1 MFQEGHQ
8 QWKIMSLYERFEQII
23 VLVLT
28 FIIGLVIVISL
39 FQLLA
44 EVWNLLFLQGE
55 NPLNHATFQT
65 FFGMILTV
73 MIAMEFKHS
82 LIKAIDRK
90 NHIIHVRT
98 VILIALLAL
107 ARKLIVLDTSTTAW
121 ETVAVIAFSV
131 LALGATYWLL
141 KIRDQ
146 RVVPAQPPK
155 QRHDNLVKQ

>member
-1 MFQEGHQ
+1 MMFQEGRQ

-23 VLVLT
+23 VLILT

-44 EVWNLLFLQGE
+44 EVWNLFLQGAS
-55 NPLNHATFQT
+55 PLNHATFQT

-107 ARKLIVLDTSTTAW
+107 ARKLIVLDASTTAW
-121 ETVAVIAFSV
+121 ETTAVISFSV

-146 RVVPAQPPK
+146 RAVPAQPPK
-155 QRHDNLVKQ
+155 QRQ